1 METMVVRK
9 SQKNFVKKRKQSKAT
24 QYNRSK
30 TVFDG
35 SNSMSTSCQVSWIF
49 RSWQSL
55 ASLSPFQRVWRYGSH
70 DAGRIDRLIDQLY
83 QLCNRLQQYQVMHVI
98 NVNNSKDQDC
108 DELGRFA
115 NRHHI
120 WLNGVVLLLLY
131 VSSTTPT
138 TIKHFSLP
146 YMFASILPN
155 LREEDFS
162 NAIPGKVS
170 RTTTQKI
177 TTTTKMKHPVKD
189 FHLLKDFIQMIDLK
203 NENYRTQVARDLQV
217 EKFMKFTKKCSR
229 LEKFTLNIHHNLF
242 INIKGSD
249 MIFAQNLR
257 EIYMNESNILPANMS
272 ILLDLNT
279 NEHPNIFLFHQCRNI
294 GTGFDQKC

>member
-1 METMVVRK
+1 M
-9 SQKNFVKKRKQSKAT
+9 
-24 QYNRSK
+24 
-30 TVFDG
+30 
-35 SNSMSTSCQVSWIF
+35 
-49 RSWQSL
+49 
-55 ASLSPFQRVWRYGSH
+55 
-70 DAGRIDRLIDQLY
+70 
-83 QLCNRLQQYQVMHVI
+83 
-98 NVNNSKDQDC
+98 
-108 DELGRFA
+108 
-115 NRHHI
+115 
-120 WLNGVVLLLLY
+120 LLLLY
-131 VSSTTPT
+131 VSSTTPI

-146 YMFASILPN
+146 YMFASILHN

-257 EIYMNESNILPANMS
+257 EIYMNESNILSANMS
-272 ILLDLNT
+272 IL
-279 NEHPNIFLFHQCRNI
+279 
-294 GTGFDQKC
+294 